1 MFLRE
6 KDKNRLIEIFSS
18 MTTPITVWGYGSR
31 VNGKAHSGSDLDLV
45 LRTED
50 LKPIAS
56 HQLNTL
62 CEKITNSNIPILVE
76 LRDWAMLPNNFHN
89 NIESNYE
96 VLFST
101 RDLVVN
107 EAKEPYGKV

>member
-18 MTTPITVWGYGSR
+18 MTPPITVWAYGSR
-31 VNGKAHSGSDLDLV
+31 VNGKAHSGCDLDLV

-50 LKPIAS
+50 LKPIAA
-56 HQLNTL
+56 QELNTL